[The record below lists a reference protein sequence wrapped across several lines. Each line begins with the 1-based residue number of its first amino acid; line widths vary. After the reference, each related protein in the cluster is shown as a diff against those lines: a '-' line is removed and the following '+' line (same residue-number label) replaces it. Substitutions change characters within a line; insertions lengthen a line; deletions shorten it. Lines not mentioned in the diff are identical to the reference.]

1 MKLGLVAASSSQT
14 YTLDYIPEMIGIRF
28 NATGT
33 LNSITITTDDGTLVN
48 LSDSGFKVFA
58 QSFKFS
64 AVDATS
70 DVFYIPVAAGMIANK
85 QCTIYVTTN
94 AGASG
99 IDVYATSTKE
109 ALIPV
114 TYKTYQTDV
123 IANGNTYFKQ
133 FGRLAILSMGASDVL
148 TWNSNVGSSSDRL
161 LIEELAALGTMYY
174 DNSATPEQV
183 VINNEEGIISSI
195 VFSPTAQRTCVVQ
208 QTSVGGSIDKR
219 EIAAKI
225 DNVIERDMPRMKGQ
239 SKIAVRTG
247 NRGLTKRGY

>member
-14 YTLDYIPEMIGIRF
+14 YTIDYVPEYIGIRF
-28 NATGT
+28 NATGV
-33 LNSITITTDDGTLVN
+33 LNSITITTDDGTLLN
-48 LSDSGFKVFA
+48 LSDAGFKAFA
-58 QSFKFS
+58 QSFKLS
-64 AVDATS
+64 AVDATG
-70 DVFYIPVAAGMIANK
+70 DVFYVPVAAGMIANK
-85 QCTIYVTTN
+85 QCTIYVTTS

-99 IDVYATSTKE
+99 IDIYATSTKE

-114 TYKTYQTDV
+114 TFKTYQTDV

-161 LIEELAALGTMYY
+161 LQEELAALGQMYY
-174 DNSATPEQV
+174 DNSADAV
-183 VINNEEGIISSI
+183 VINNEEGIVSSI
-195 VFSPTAQRTCVVQ
+195 VFSPTAQRTCIVH

-225 DNVIERDMPRMKGQ
+225 DNVIERNAPRMKGQ
-239 SKIAVRTG
+239 SKIAARPG
-247 NRGLTKRGY
+247 NVGLTKRYN